1 MISKRIIIMIS
12 VVGFFFFHS
21 FITYFTCALNNCTE
35 QASLFSCAC
44 LPELF
49 ALYDYVLQKESALC
63 LLTRERG
70 SCFSTPI

>member
-35 QASLFSCAC
+35 QALCFLVPAFQSSLPCTIMSCKKKV
-44 LPELF
+44 LF
-49 ALYDYVLQKESALC
+49 A
-63 LLTRERG
+63 
-70 SCFSTPI
+70 F

>member
-35 QASLFSCAC
+35 QASVFSCAFAFQSS
-44 LPELF
+44 LPLPCTIMSCKKKVLF
-49 ALYDYVLQKESALC
+49 A
-63 LLTRERG
+63 
-70 SCFSTPI
+70 F

>member
-1 MISKRIIIMIS
+1 MISKRIIIMISKRIIIMIS

-21 FITYFTCALNNCTE
+21 FITYFTCAFNNCTE
-35 QASLFSCAC
+35 QAF
-44 LPELF
+44 
-49 ALYDYVLQKESALC
+49 YVLQKESALC